1 MSDND
6 LIKDNVVQF
15 PGKKKEPSKEDDIK
29 QDMSLAVES
38 VEKDINS
45 SMSTLT
51 RKCNN
56 FEHRKCITKEKGD
69 TPENSISE
77 NDVRDIEQAVQKIH
91 TTLGAICKLMDMV
104 RHDLVESMQDSEKQ
118 GVALWQ
124 TSAHLQVLLSLLSD
138 TGVIK
143 EKEFEAKW
151 VEATKGLRETI
162 KKGKE
167 EDPKKSE

>member
-6 LIKDNVVQF
+6 LTENNVIQF
-15 PGKKKEPSKEDDIK
+15 PSKKKEPSKEDDVK

-38 VEKDINS
+38 VEKSISS
-45 SMSTLT
+45 SMQTLK

-56 FEHRKCITKEKGD
+56 FEQRKCITKEKGD

-77 NDVRDIEQAVQKIH
+77 NDVRDIEQAIKGIH
-91 TTLGAICKLMDMV
+91 TALEATHNLLDMV

-124 TSAHLQVLLSLLSD
+124 TSAHLQVLLSLLND
-138 TGVIK
+138 TKVIK

-151 VEATKGLRETI
+151 VSATEGLRESI